1 LNRLFCLSLGV
12 ACGAFF
18 GPWFVVNL
26 EPIPS
31 ASPESEANVLNY
43 TSKKILFTVLVAVAV
58 VVILRMFGL
67 LQNVPAVLR

>member
-1 LNRLFCLSLGV
+1 MSLGV